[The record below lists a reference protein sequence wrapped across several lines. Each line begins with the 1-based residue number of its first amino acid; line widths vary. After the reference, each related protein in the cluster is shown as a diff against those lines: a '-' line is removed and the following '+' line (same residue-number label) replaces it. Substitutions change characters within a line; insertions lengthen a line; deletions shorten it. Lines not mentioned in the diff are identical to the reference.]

1 MGEHT
6 TIRWRRNVCHTE
18 NAVDQGTGEQS
29 HQWRSSGT
37 DWWARNWSCF
47 CWFFRQDDTGTLE
60 ELAESRRHHQENLV
74 PLQSSHIR
82 LASGGCWYK
91 RLYRPAH
98 VRAQER
104 LNHTDIC
111 EHGRRKQTRER
122 QPYYVET
129 KDNSSIESRRAIMT
143 YKSIG
148 HILYNVFVR
157 GGALLL
163 PFFLSLLHLLSM
175 FNSLIIGSF
184 FILDRTNS
192 KLM

>member
-1 MGEHT
+1 
-6 TIRWRRNVCHTE
+6 
-18 NAVDQGTGEQS
+18 
-29 HQWRSSGT
+29 
-37 DWWARNWSCF
+37 
-47 CWFFRQDDTGTLE
+47 
-60 ELAESRRHHQENLV
+60 
-74 PLQSSHIR
+74 
-82 LASGGCWYK
+82 
-91 RLYRPAH
+91 
-98 VRAQER
+98 
-104 LNHTDIC
+104 
-111 EHGRRKQTRER
+111 
-122 QPYYVET
+122 
-129 KDNSSIESRRAIMT
+129 MT